1 MGGSHRCQHAS
12 VRIGSAA
19 LSVIVVL
26 VVFFVVVVLV
36 VFFVL
41 VVLVVFFAL
50 MVKEANSEDVRDYH
64 PSPLS

>member
-1 MGGSHRCQHAS
+1 M
-12 VRIGSAA
+12 
-19 LSVIVVL
+19 IVVL

-36 VFFVL
+36 VFFVLVVL

-64 PSPLS
+64 LSPLS